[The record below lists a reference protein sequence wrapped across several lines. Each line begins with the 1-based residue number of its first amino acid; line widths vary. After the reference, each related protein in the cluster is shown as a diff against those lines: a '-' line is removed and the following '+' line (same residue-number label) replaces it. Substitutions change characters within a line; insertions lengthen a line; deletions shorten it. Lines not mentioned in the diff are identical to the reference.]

1 MNNTQSSPRSNI
13 IIAIMLSALTYWLF
27 AQSFINIGPL
37 VGQTYQTSPA
47 VLNLSISLTSFATGI
62 FMVAA
67 GDIADKIGQLRMTY
81 MGLIISM
88 FASLLLI
95 ISDITAL
102 LIIGRILQGL
112 SAAIL
117 LPSTVGVLNNQFKGD
132 HLRRAISYLMISTVG
147 GIGLA
152 GVIGGLIATNF
163 GWQTNFI
170 ISIVIAFIAILLL
183 KGTPEKVSQ
192 HSHRH
197 PFDYKGMSIFAVMIG
212 SFTLLLTQGFEQGWF
227 STSSFICLSIFIITT
242 LIFIIIERRHEV
254 PFIDFSVLRNRPF
267 IGAFLNNFVLNSG
280 LGVTV
285 VFFIYAQTHL
295 GLSAAQ
301 SGLVTLPYAIVAV
314 AMIRLGE
321 KATLR
326 FGGKLMLIIGPLFP
340 VIGITIIS
348 MTSLQPSQ
356 YIIAVVIGFVICAI
370 GNGLVATPGLTIAI
384 FSMPNEKVGLATG
397 LYKMSGTLGGA
408 FGIALSTTVFSI
420 LQLNYA
426 PSVAATVTFIVSIV
440 LMILGSLSAYMIIP
454 SFQKQLNLK
463 YNRRIMFRN
472 ICITLK

>member
-1 MNNTQSSPRSNI
+1 MTSVNNTQSSPRSNI

-47 VLNLSISLTSFATGI
+47 VLNLSISLTFFATGI

-183 KGTPEKVSQ
+183 KGTPEKVNQ

-227 STSSFICLSIFIITT
+227 STFSFICLSIFIITT
-242 LIFIIIERRHEV
+242 LIFIIERRHEV

-408 FGIALSTTVFSI
+408 FGIALSTTVFSM

-454 SFQKQLNLK
+454 KTVKS
-463 YNRRIMFRN
+463 
-472 ICITLK
+472 

>member
-88 FASLLLI
+88 VASLLLI

-132 HLRRAISYLMISTVG
+132 YLRRAISYLMISTVG

-152 GVIGGLIATNF
+152 GVIGGLIGTNF

-227 STSSFICLSIFIITT
+227 STFSFICLSIFIITT

-254 PFIDFSVLRNRPF
+254 PFIDFSVLSNRPF

-397 LYKMSGTLGGA
+397 SYKMSGTLGGA
-408 FGIALSTTVFSI
+408 FGIALSTTVFSM

-454 SFQKQLNLK
+454 KTVKS
-463 YNRRIMFRN
+463 
-472 ICITLK
+472 

>member
-117 LPSTVGVLNNQFKGD
+117 LPSTVGVLNNQFKGE

-183 KGTPEKVSQ
+183 KDTPEKVSQ
-192 HSHRH
+192 HSYRH

-227 STSSFICLSIFIITT
+227 STFSIICLSIFIITT

-384 FSMPNEKVGLATG
+384 FSMTNEKVGLATG

-408 FGIALSTTVFSI
+408 FGIALSTTVFSM

-454 SFQKQLNLK
+454 KTVKS
-463 YNRRIMFRN
+463 
-472 ICITLK
+472 

>member
-117 LPSTVGVLNNQFKGD
+117 LPSTVGVLNNQFKGE

-163 GWQTNFI
+163 GWQMNFI

-227 STSSFICLSIFIITT
+227 STFSFICLSIFIITT

-301 SGLVTLPYAIVAV
+301 SGLFTLPYAIVAV

-348 MTSLQPSQ
+348 MTQLSASQ
-356 YIIAVVIGFVICAI
+356 YVIAVIIGFVICAI

-408 FGIALSTTVFSI
+408 FGIALSTTVFSM

-454 SFQKQLNLK
+454 KTVKS
-463 YNRRIMFRN
+463 
-472 ICITLK
+472 

>member
-117 LPSTVGVLNNQFKGD
+117 LPSTVGVLNNQFKGE

-227 STSSFICLSIFIITT
+227 STFSIICLSIFSITT

-348 MTSLQPSQ
+348 MTQLSASQ
-356 YIIAVVIGFVICAI
+356 YVIAVIIGFVICAI

-384 FSMPNEKVGLATG
+384 FSMTNEKVGLATG

-408 FGIALSTTVFSI
+408 FGIALSTTVFSM

-454 SFQKQLNLK
+454 KTVKS
-463 YNRRIMFRN
+463 
-472 ICITLK
+472 

>member
-227 STSSFICLSIFIITT
+227 STFSIICLSIFSITT

-356 YIIAVVIGFVICAI
+356 YIIAVVIGFVIYAI

-408 FGIALSTTVFSI
+408 FGIALSTTVFSM
-420 LQLNYA
+420 LQLNYT
-426 PSVAATVTFIVSIV
+426 PSVAATVTFIVSII
-440 LMILGSLSAYMIIP
+440 LMMLGSLSAYMIIP
-454 SFQKQLNLK
+454 KTVKS
-463 YNRRIMFRN
+463 
-472 ICITLK
+472 

>member
-1 MNNTQSSPRSNI
+1 
-13 IIAIMLSALTYWLF
+13 
-27 AQSFINIGPL
+27 
-37 VGQTYQTSPA
+37 
-47 VLNLSISLTSFATGI
+47 
-62 FMVAA
+62 
-67 GDIADKIGQLRMTY
+67 
-81 MGLIISM
+81 
-88 FASLLLI
+88 
-95 ISDITAL
+95 
-102 LIIGRILQGL
+102 
-112 SAAIL
+112 
-117 LPSTVGVLNNQFKGD
+117 
-132 HLRRAISYLMISTVG
+132 
-147 GIGLA
+147 
-152 GVIGGLIATNF
+152 
-163 GWQTNFI
+163 
-170 ISIVIAFIAILLL
+170 
-183 KGTPEKVSQ
+183 
-192 HSHRH
+192 
-197 PFDYKGMSIFAVMIG
+197 MIG

-227 STSSFICLSIFIITT
+227 STFSIICLSIFIITT

-267 IGAFLNNFVLNSG
+267 IGAFLNKLVLNSG

-301 SGLVTLPYAIVAV
+301 SGLVTLPYVIVAV

-420 LQLNYA
+420 FIKLCT
-426 PSVAATVTFIVSIV
+426 SVAADCNIYRQHCINDTRLIV
-440 LMILGSLSAYMIIP
+440 
-454 SFQKQLNLK
+454 
-463 YNRRIMFRN
+463 
-472 ICITLK
+472 CIHDHSKNG

>member
-117 LPSTVGVLNNQFKGD
+117 LPSTVGVLNNQFKGE
-132 HLRRAISYLMISTVG
+132 HLRQAISYLMISTVG

-152 GVIGGLIATNF
+152 GVIGGLIASNF

-227 STSSFICLSIFIITT
+227 STFSIICLSIFIITT

-348 MTSLQPSQ
+348 MTQLLASQ
-356 YIIAVVIGFVICAI
+356 YVIAVIIGFVICAI

-408 FGIALSTTVFSI
+408 FGIALSTTVFSM

-454 SFQKQLNLK
+454 KTVKS
-463 YNRRIMFRN
+463 
-472 ICITLK
+472 

>member
-117 LPSTVGVLNNQFKGD
+117 LPSTVGVLNNQFKGE

-152 GVIGGLIATNF
+152 GVIGGLIASNF

-227 STSSFICLSIFIITT
+227 STFSIICLSIFIITT

-348 MTSLQPSQ
+348 MTQLLASQ
-356 YIIAVVIGFVICAI
+356 YVIAVIIGFVICAI

-408 FGIALSTTVFSI
+408 FGIALSTTVFSM
-420 LQLNYA
+420 LLLNYA

-454 SFQKQLNLK
+454 KTVKS
-463 YNRRIMFRN
+463 
-472 ICITLK
+472 

>member
-117 LPSTVGVLNNQFKGD
+117 LPSTVGVLNNQFKGEY
-132 HLRRAISYLMISTVG
+132 LRRAISYLMISTVG

-227 STSSFICLSIFIITT
+227 STFSFICLSIFIITT

-348 MTSLQPSQ
+348 MTQLSASQ
-356 YIIAVVIGFVICAI
+356 YVIAVIIGFVICAI

-408 FGIALSTTVFSI
+408 FGIALSTTVFSM

-454 SFQKQLNLK
+454 KTVKS
-463 YNRRIMFRN
+463 
-472 ICITLK
+472 

>member
-117 LPSTVGVLNNQFKGD
+117 LPSTVGVLNNQFKGE

-170 ISIVIAFIAILLL
+170 ISIGIAFIAILLL

-227 STSSFICLSIFIITT
+227 STFSFICLSIFIITT

-408 FGIALSTTVFSI
+408 FGIALCTTVFSM

-454 SFQKQLNLK
+454 KTVKS
-463 YNRRIMFRN
+463 
-472 ICITLK
+472 

>member
-88 FASLLLI
+88 VASLLLI

-117 LPSTVGVLNNQFKGD
+117 LPSTVGVLNNQFKGE

-227 STSSFICLSIFIITT
+227 STFSFICLSIFIITT
-242 LIFIIIERRHEV
+242 LIFIIERRHEV

-285 VFFIYAQTHL
+285 VFFIFAQTHL

-408 FGIALSTTVFSI
+408 FGIALSTTVFSM

-454 SFQKQLNLK
+454 KTVKS
-463 YNRRIMFRN
+463 
-472 ICITLK
+472 

>member
-1 MNNTQSSPRSNI
+1 MNNTHSSPRSNI

-88 FASLLLI
+88 VASLLLI

-132 HLRRAISYLMISTVG
+132 YLRRAISYLMISTVG

-152 GVIGGLIATNF
+152 GVIGGLIGTNF

-227 STSSFICLSIFIITT
+227 STFSFICLSIFIITT

-254 PFIDFSVLRNRPF
+254 PFIDFSVLSNRPF

-408 FGIALSTTVFSI
+408 FGIALSTTVFSM

-454 SFQKQLNLK
+454 KTVKS
-463 YNRRIMFRN
+463 
-472 ICITLK
+472 

>member
-117 LPSTVGVLNNQFKGD
+117 LPSTVGVLNNQFKGE

-170 ISIVIAFIAILLL
+170 ISIGIAFIAILLL

-227 STSSFICLSIFIITT
+227 STFSFICLSIFIITT
-242 LIFIIIERRHEV
+242 LIFIIIIERRHEV

-408 FGIALSTTVFSI
+408 FGIALSTTVFSM

-440 LMILGSLSAYMIIP
+440 LMILGSLSAYMII
-454 SFQKQLNLK
+454 LK
-463 YNRRIMFRN
+463 
-472 ICITLK
+472 TVKS

>member
-1 MNNTQSSPRSNI
+1 
-13 IIAIMLSALTYWLF
+13 MLSALTYWLF

-88 FASLLLI
+88 VASLLLI

-117 LPSTVGVLNNQFKGD
+117 LPSTVGVLNNQFKED

-227 STSSFICLSIFIITT
+227 STFSFICLSIFIITT

-408 FGIALSTTVFSI
+408 FGIALSTTVFSM

-454 SFQKQLNLK
+454 KTVKS
-463 YNRRIMFRN
+463 
-472 ICITLK
+472 

>member
-62 FMVAA
+62 FMVVA

-112 SAAIL
+112 SATIL
-117 LPSTVGVLNNQFKGD
+117 LPSTVGVLNNQFKGE

-152 GVIGGLIATNF
+152 GVIGGLIASNF

-227 STSSFICLSIFIITT
+227 STFSIICLSIFSITT

-295 GLSAAQ
+295 GLSVAQ

-356 YIIAVVIGFVICAI
+356 YIIAVIIGFVICAI

-408 FGIALSTTVFSI
+408 FGIALSTTVFSM
-420 LQLNYA
+420 LQLNYT
-426 PSVAATVTFIVSIV
+426 PSVVATVTFIVSIV

-454 SFQKQLNLK
+454 KTVKS
-463 YNRRIMFRN
+463 
-472 ICITLK
+472 

>member
-1 MNNTQSSPRSNI
+1 MTSVNNTQSSPRSNI

-132 HLRRAISYLMISTVG
+132 HLRLAISYLMISTVG

-183 KGTPEKVSQ
+183 KGTPEKVNQ

-227 STSSFICLSIFIITT
+227 STFSFICLSIFIITT

-408 FGIALSTTVFSI
+408 FGIALSTTVFSM

-454 SFQKQLNLK
+454 KTVKS
-463 YNRRIMFRN
+463 
-472 ICITLK
+472 

>member
-117 LPSTVGVLNNQFKGD
+117 LPSTVGVLNNQFKGE

-227 STSSFICLSIFIITT
+227 STFSFICLSIFIITT

-348 MTSLQPSQ
+348 MTQLSASQ
-356 YIIAVVIGFVICAI
+356 YVIAVIIGFVICAI

-408 FGIALSTTVFSI
+408 FGIALSTTVFSM

-426 PSVAATVTFIVSIV
+426 PSVAETVTFIVSIV

-454 SFQKQLNLK
+454 KTVKS
-463 YNRRIMFRN
+463 
-472 ICITLK
+472 

>member
-88 FASLLLI
+88 IASLLLI

-132 HLRRAISYLMISTVG
+132 YLRRAISYLMISTVG

-152 GVIGGLIATNF
+152 GVIGGLIGTNF

-227 STSSFICLSIFIITT
+227 STFSFICLSIFIITT

-254 PFIDFSVLRNRPF
+254 PFIDFSVLSNRPF
-267 IGAFLNNFVLNSG
+267 IGSFLNNFVLNSG

-408 FGIALSTTVFSI
+408 FGIALSTTVFSM

-454 SFQKQLNLK
+454 KTVKS
-463 YNRRIMFRN
+463 
-472 ICITLK
+472 

>member
-1 MNNTQSSPRSNI
+1 MNHTQSQSSTRSHI

-37 VGQTYQTSPA
+37 VGQTYHTSPA
-47 VLNLSISLTSFATGI
+47 ILNLSISLTSFATGI

-67 GDIADKIGQLRMTY
+67 GDIADKIGQLKMTY
-81 MGLIISM
+81 IGLIVSIIGSI
-88 FASLLLI
+88 LLI

-102 LIIGRILQGL
+102 LILGRILQGL

-117 LPSTVGVLNNQFKGD
+117 LPSTVGVLNHQFKGD

-170 ISIVIAFIAILLL
+170 ISIVIALIAILLL
-183 KGTPEKVSQ
+183 KGTSETVRQ
-192 HSHRH
+192 HRTHH
-197 PFDYKGMSIFAVMIG
+197 PFDYKGMTVFAVMIG

-227 STSSFICLSIFIITT
+227 STFSYICLGIFIISTF
-242 LIFIIIERRHEV
+242 IFIIIEGRHTA
-254 PFIDFSVLRNRPF
+254 PFIDFAVFRNRPF

-340 VIGITIIS
+340 VIGITVIS
-348 MTSLQPSQ
+348 MTQLSASQ
-356 YIIAVVIGFVICAI
+356 YVIAVIIGFVICAI

-408 FGIALSTTVFSI
+408 FGIALSTTVFSM
-420 LQLNYA
+420 LQLNYT

-454 SFQKQLNLK
+454 KTVKS
-463 YNRRIMFRN
+463 
-472 ICITLK
+472 

>member
-112 SAAIL
+112 PAAIL
-117 LPSTVGVLNNQFKGD
+117 LPSTVGVLNNQFKGE

-227 STSSFICLSIFIITT
+227 STFSIICLSIFIITT

-384 FSMPNEKVGLATG
+384 FSMTNEKVGLATG

-408 FGIALSTTVFSI
+408 FGIALSTTVFSM

-454 SFQKQLNLK
+454 KTVKS
-463 YNRRIMFRN
+463 
-472 ICITLK
+472 

>member
-1 MNNTQSSPRSNI
+1 MNHTQSSTRSHI

-37 VGQTYQTSPA
+37 VGQTYHTSPA
-47 VLNLSISLTSFATGI
+47 ILNLSISLTSFATGI

-67 GDIADKIGQLRMTY
+67 GDIADKIGQLKMTY
-81 MGLIISM
+81 IGLI
-88 FASLLLI
+88 ASIIGSILLI

-102 LIIGRILQGL
+102 LILGRILQGL

-117 LPSTVGVLNNQFKGD
+117 LPSTVGVLNHQFNGD

-170 ISIVIAFIAILLL
+170 ISIVIALIAILLL
-183 KGTPEKVSQ
+183 KGTSEKVRQ
-192 HSHRH
+192 HRTHH
-197 PFDYKGMSIFAVMIG
+197 PFDYKGMTVFAVMIG

-227 STSSFICLSIFIITT
+227 SKFSYICLSTFIISTI
-242 LIFIIIERRHEV
+242 IFIIIERRLTA
-254 PFIDFSVLRNRPF
+254 PFIDFAVFRNRPF

-301 SGLVTLPYAIVAV
+301 SGLVTLPYAIVAI

-340 VIGITIIS
+340 VIGITVIS
-348 MTSLQPSQ
+348 MTQLSASQ
-356 YIIAVVIGFVICAI
+356 YVMAVVIGFVICAI

-397 LYKMSGTLGGA
+397 LYKMIGTLGGA
-408 FGIALSTTVFSI
+408 FGIALSTTVFSM

-440 LMILGSLSAYMIIP
+440 LMILGSLSAFIIIP
-454 SFQKQLNLK
+454 KTVKS
-463 YNRRIMFRN
+463 
-472 ICITLK
+472 

>member
-1 MNNTQSSPRSNI
+1 
-13 IIAIMLSALTYWLF
+13 MLSALTYWLF

-117 LPSTVGVLNNQFKGD
+117 LPSTVGVLNNQFKGE

-152 GVIGGLIATNF
+152 GVIGGFIFSNF
-163 GWQTNFI
+163 GWEKNFI

-183 KGTPEKVSQ
+183 KSTPEKVSQ

-227 STSSFICLSIFIITT
+227 STFSFICLSIFIITT

-348 MTSLQPSQ
+348 MTQLSASQ
-356 YIIAVVIGFVICAI
+356 YVIAVIIGFVICAI

-408 FGIALSTTVFSI
+408 FGIALSTTVFSM

-454 SFQKQLNLK
+454 KTVKS
-463 YNRRIMFRN
+463 
-472 ICITLK
+472 

>member
-117 LPSTVGVLNNQFKGD
+117 LPSTVGVLNNQFKGE

-227 STSSFICLSIFIITT
+227 STFSIICLSIFIITT

-348 MTSLQPSQ
+348 MTQLSASQ
-356 YIIAVVIGFVICAI
+356 YVIAVIIGFVICAI

-384 FSMPNEKVGLATG
+384 FSMTNEKVGLATG

-408 FGIALSTTVFSI
+408 FGIALSTTVFSM

-454 SFQKQLNLK
+454 KTVKS
-463 YNRRIMFRN
+463 
-472 ICITLK
+472 

>member
-1 MNNTQSSPRSNI
+1 
-13 IIAIMLSALTYWLF
+13 MLSALTYWLF

-67 GDIADKIGQLRMTY
+67 GDIADRIGQLRMTY

-88 FASLLLI
+88 VASLLLI

-132 HLRRAISYLMISTVG
+132 YLRRAISYLMISTVG

-152 GVIGGLIATNF
+152 GVIGGLIGTNF

-227 STSSFICLSIFIITT
+227 STFSFICLSIFIITT

-254 PFIDFSVLRNRPF
+254 PFIDFSVLSNRPF

-408 FGIALSTTVFSI
+408 FGIALSTTVFSM

-454 SFQKQLNLK
+454 KTVKS
-463 YNRRIMFRN
+463 
-472 ICITLK
+472 

>member
-117 LPSTVGVLNNQFKGD
+117 LPSTVGVLNNQFKGE

-152 GVIGGLIATNF
+152 GVISGLIATNF
-163 GWQTNFI
+163 GWQMNFI

-227 STSSFICLSIFIITT
+227 STFSFICLSIFIITT

-348 MTSLQPSQ
+348 MTQLSASQ
-356 YIIAVVIGFVICAI
+356 YVIAVIIGFVICAI

-408 FGIALSTTVFSI
+408 FGIALSTTVFSM

-454 SFQKQLNLK
+454 KTVKS
-463 YNRRIMFRN
+463 
-472 ICITLK
+472 

>member
-197 PFDYKGMSIFAVMIG
+197 PFDYKGMSIFAFMIG

-227 STSSFICLSIFIITT
+227 STFSIICLSIFSITT

-408 FGIALSTTVFSI
+408 FGIALSTTVFSM
-420 LQLNYA
+420 LQLNYT
-426 PSVAATVTFIVSIV
+426 PSVAATVTFIVSII
-440 LMILGSLSAYMIIP
+440 LMMLGSLSAYMIIP
-454 SFQKQLNLK
+454 KTVKS
-463 YNRRIMFRN
+463 
-472 ICITLK
+472 

>member
-1 MNNTQSSPRSNI
+1 
-13 IIAIMLSALTYWLF
+13 
-27 AQSFINIGPL
+27 
-37 VGQTYQTSPA
+37 
-47 VLNLSISLTSFATGI
+47 
-62 FMVAA
+62 MVAA

-227 STSSFICLSIFIITT
+227 STFSFICLSIIIITT

-326 FGGKLMLIIGPLFP
+326 FGGKLMLIIGALFP

-348 MTSLQPSQ
+348 MTSLQPSK

-408 FGIALSTTVFSI
+408 FGIALSTTVFSM

-454 SFQKQLNLK
+454 KTVKS
-463 YNRRIMFRN
+463 
-472 ICITLK
+472 

>member
-117 LPSTVGVLNNQFKGD
+117 LPSTVGVLNNQFKGE

-152 GVIGGLIATNF
+152 GVIGGLIASNF

-227 STSSFICLSIFIITT
+227 STFSIICLSIFSITT

-356 YIIAVVIGFVICAI
+356 YIIAVIIGFVICAI

-408 FGIALSTTVFSI
+408 LGIALSTTVFSM
-420 LQLNYA
+420 LQLNYT

-454 SFQKQLNLK
+454 KTVKS
-463 YNRRIMFRN
+463 
-472 ICITLK
+472 

>member
-1 MNNTQSSPRSNI
+1 MNHTQSSTRSHI

-37 VGQTYQTSPA
+37 VGQTYHTSPA
-47 VLNLSISLTSFATGI
+47 ILNLSISLTSFATGI

-67 GDIADKIGQLRMTY
+67 GDIADKIGQLKMTY
-81 MGLIISM
+81 IGLIVSIIGSI
-88 FASLLLI
+88 LLI

-102 LIIGRILQGL
+102 LILGRILQGL

-152 GVIGGLIATNF
+152 GVIGGFIATNF

-170 ISIVIAFIAILLL
+170 ISIVIALIAILLL
-183 KGTPEKVSQ
+183 KGTSEKVRQ
-192 HSHRH
+192 HRTHH
-197 PFDYKGMSIFAVMIG
+197 PFDYKGMTVFAVMIG

-227 STSSFICLSIFIITT
+227 STFSYICLGIFVISTI
-242 LIFIIIERRHEV
+242 IFIIIERRHTT
-254 PFIDFSVLRNRPF
+254 PFIDFAVFHNRPF

-326 FGGKLMLIIGPLFP
+326 FGGKLMLIIGPMFP

-348 MTSLQPSQ
+348 MTQLSASQ
-356 YIIAVVIGFVICAI
+356 YVISVVIGFVICAI

-408 FGIALSTTVFSI
+408 FGIALSTTVFSM
-420 LQLNYA
+420 LQLNYT
-426 PSVAATVTFIVSIV
+426 PSVAATVTFLVSII

-454 SFQKQLNLK
+454 KTVKS
-463 YNRRIMFRN
+463 
-472 ICITLK
+472 

>member
-227 STSSFICLSIFIITT
+227 STFSIICLSIFGITT

-408 FGIALSTTVFSI
+408 FGIALSTTVFSM
-420 LQLNYA
+420 LQLNYT
-426 PSVAATVTFIVSIV
+426 PSVAATVTFIVSII
-440 LMILGSLSAYMIIP
+440 LMMLGSLSAYMIIP
-454 SFQKQLNLK
+454 KTVKS
-463 YNRRIMFRN
+463 
-472 ICITLK
+472 

>member
-152 GVIGGLIATNF
+152 GVIGGLIASNF

-227 STSSFICLSIFIITT
+227 STFSIICLSIFSITT

-348 MTSLQPSQ
+348 MTQLSASQ
-356 YIIAVVIGFVICAI
+356 YVIAVIIGFVICAI

-408 FGIALSTTVFSI
+408 FGIALSTTVFSM

-454 SFQKQLNLK
+454 KTVK
-463 YNRRIMFRN
+463 P
-472 ICITLK
+472 

>member
-192 HSHRH
+192 HSYRH

-227 STSSFICLSIFIITT
+227 STFSFICLSIFIITT

-267 IGAFLNNFVLNSG
+267 IGAFLNSG

-301 SGLVTLPYAIVAV
+301 SGLVTLPYAFVAV

-408 FGIALSTTVFSI
+408 FGIALSTTVFSM

-454 SFQKQLNLK
+454 KTVKS
-463 YNRRIMFRN
+463 
-472 ICITLK
+472 

>member
-88 FASLLLI
+88 VASLLLI

-117 LPSTVGVLNNQFKGD
+117 LPSTVGVLNNQFKGEY
-132 HLRRAISYLMISTVG
+132 LRRAISYLMISTVG

-152 GVIGGLIATNF
+152 GVIGGLIGTNF

-227 STSSFICLSIFIITT
+227 STFSFICLSIFIITT

-254 PFIDFSVLRNRPF
+254 PFIDFSVLSNRPF

-408 FGIALSTTVFSI
+408 FGIALSTTVFSM

-454 SFQKQLNLK
+454 KTVKS
-463 YNRRIMFRN
+463 
-472 ICITLK
+472 

>member
-88 FASLLLI
+88 VASLLLI

-132 HLRRAISYLMISTVG
+132 YLRRAISYLMISTVA

-152 GVIGGLIATNF
+152 GVIGGLIGTNF

-227 STSSFICLSIFIITT
+227 STFSFICLSIFIITT

-254 PFIDFSVLRNRPF
+254 PFIDFSVLSNRPF

-408 FGIALSTTVFSI
+408 FGIALSTTVFSM

-454 SFQKQLNLK
+454 KTVKS
-463 YNRRIMFRN
+463 
-472 ICITLK
+472 